1 MVKKRYYEAN
11 LKEGHSLIQS
21 KDNPEYFR
29 GTSISPENERDIP
42 EWIPVD
48 IEVDEESESLVG
60 ENEEKL
66 ANIDEGIERY
76 EIAEGNE
83 NTNHDGLKDEVL
95 YFLGGVAVGA
105 IVFSSLKK
113 PVEKLYNKA
122 KDWTVNLWNKFTGN
136 NLEVAHDTSSE
147 KNEEA
152 EALSTYVAETSNP
165 VQAMTAED
173 YNQCVADII
182 QRIYSLNNTVI
193 AKDCTPS
200 EMALE
205 EGRHRKVEGLR
216 LPDEIASQLA
226 GMLITGAPLL
236 NSENLSSLL
245 ALHNEEFIVENEVL
259 RDPLQIIYDKQVENR
274 EAKSA

>member
-1 MVKKRYYEAN
+1 MVKKRLYDPQ
-11 LKEGHSLIQS
+11 LKGDHSLIPS
-21 KDNPEYFR
+21 KDNPDYYR
-29 GTSISPENERDIP
+29 GISISHDNERDIP

-48 IEVDEESESLVG
+48 IEVDEE
-60 ENEEKL
+60 NE
-66 ANIDEGIERY
+66 DSV
-76 EIAEGNE
+76 EGNE

-122 KDWTVNLWNKFTGN
+122 KDWTVNLWNKFTGS
-136 NLEVAHDTSSE
+136 NLEVAHDTISE
-147 KNEEA
+147 NNEEA
-152 EALSTYVAETSNP
+152 AALSTNVAETSNP
-165 VQAMTAED
+165 VQVMTAED

-182 QRIYSLNNTVI
+182 QRIYSLNNTII
-193 AKDCTPS
+193 AKDCTPT
-200 EMALE
+200 EMALG
-205 EGRHRKVEGLR
+205 EGRRRKVKGLR

-226 GMLITGAPLL
+226 DMLITGVPLL

-245 ALHNEEFIVENEVL
+245 ALRNEEFIVENEIL
-259 RDPLQIIYDKQVENR
+259 RVPLQIVYDKQVEHR

>member
-1 MVKKRYYEAN
+1 MVKKRLYDPQ
-11 LKEGHSLIQS
+11 LKGDHSLIPS
-21 KDNPEYFR
+21 KDNPDYYR
-29 GTSISPENERDIP
+29 GISISHDNERDIP

-48 IEVDEESESLVG
+48 IEVDEENADSV
-60 ENEEKL
+60 
-66 ANIDEGIERY
+66 
-76 EIAEGNE
+76 EGNE
-83 NTNHDGLKDEVL
+83 NTNHDGLKDKVL
-95 YFLGGVAVGA
+95 YFLGGVALGA
-105 IVFSSLKK
+105 IVWNFLKK
-113 PVEKLYNKA
+113 PADKLYNKF
-122 KDWTVNLWNKFTGN
+122 KDWAVNLWNKFTGN

-152 EALSTYVAETSNP
+152 VALSTYVAETTNP

-205 EGRHRKVEGLR
+205 EGGHRKVEGLR

-259 RDPLQIIYDKQVENR
+259 RDPLQIIYDKQVENI